1 MHILGLILA
10 IGFAILPGDAG
21 HYVSDKYD
29 LTRYQGL
36 FMSKDEVKSL
46 KEDMGSMMLATIKD
60 SDRSFRF
67 SPGIGKFKNPKNS
80 RSKREREDDQCPER
94 SKRRTCPS
102 CCQTQWV
109 ADRIWKVNYNDS
121 VYSVVQTRN
130 NYQVI
135 FQGIC
140 SCSNCGPVITC
151 GEENSFFT
159 PILVE
164 DGERPRN
171 GSLPATRFLPLR
183 ISRFCQCSK
192 GAWIV

>member
-1 MHILGLILA
+1 MQGVIFVLA
-10 IGFAILPGDAG
+10 VSFAIFPGDNG
-21 HYVSDKYD
+21 HYSSDRYD
-29 LTRYQGL
+29 LSGYQGL
-36 FMSKDEVKSL
+36 FMSKDEIKGL

-60 SDRSFRF
+60 KDRTFRF
-67 SPGIGKFKNPKNS
+67 SPGTGKVKNPRNRRGK
-80 RSKREREDDQCPER
+80 EEEECPER

-109 ADRIWKVNYNDS
+109 ADRVWKVNYNNT
-121 VYSVVQTRN
+121 VYDVVQTRN
-130 NYQVI
+130 KYQII

-151 GEENSFFT
+151 GEDDSFFT
-159 PILVE
+159 PIMVE
-164 DGERPRN
+164 FGERPKN

-192 GAWIV
+192 GSWIV